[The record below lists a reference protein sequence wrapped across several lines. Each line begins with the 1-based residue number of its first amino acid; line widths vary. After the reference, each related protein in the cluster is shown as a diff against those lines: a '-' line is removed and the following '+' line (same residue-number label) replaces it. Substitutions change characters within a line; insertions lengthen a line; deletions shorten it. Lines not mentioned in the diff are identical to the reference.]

1 MRDSSFVLHARG
13 LRKSFGGVEVLHGV
27 DLDVTGG
34 RVLAL
39 LGENGAGKSTTIKI
53 LTGDYRADAGEV
65 AINGEP
71 VTIRQPRDAKD
82 LGIRVIYQEF
92 SDAPDLTVAENISLG
107 ALPTRS
113 GIVDW
118 RTTNARARQ
127 VLAELDID
135 LDPRRVVGTLGVA
148 ERQILEIARAM
159 AGSARMLVLDEPT
172 SALSAEEVER
182 LFAFVRRLRQQGVAI
197 IYITHRLDEVDELA
211 DDVVVFRDGDV
222 VAVGEAGEFDRESLV
237 HAMIGRAL
245 EAEIDEIDQAQTAGS
260 THPPGL
266 ELTGLTEDGY
276 FEGIDL
282 TARPGEITAVFG
294 RVGCG
299 AVELA
304 ESLFGL
310 RRTTGG
316 EAVLLGATGLPDSPA
331 AAIRRGVGYVPPD
344 RKTQGLLR
352 GLSASD
358 NLSVASWKRLSLRG
372 ILRPAVA
379 DAVWT
384 RWRDRLGIVAKGGG
398 KQEIGTLSGG
408 NQQKVVLGRWL
419 ESECKL
425 LVLVE
430 PTRGVD
436 VGARAEIYRVIEG
449 LAEHGV
455 SVLVVSSD
463 VEEVLRLA
471 HTVHVMSRGRALGRY
486 DRPNLDWAEI
496 IAAASSDPIDAVSTT

>member
-1 MRDSSFVLHARG
+1 MSDSSFVLRATG

-27 DLDVTGG
+27 DVEVRGG

-53 LTGDYRADAGEV
+53 LTGDYRADAGDIS
-65 AINGEP
+65 INGEP
-71 VTIRQPRDAKD
+71 VAIRQPRDAKD

-113 GIVDW
+113 GVVDW
-118 RTTNARARQ
+118 RGMRTRAEE

-197 IYITHRLDEVDELA
+197 IYITHRLDEVEELA

-222 VAVGEAGEFDRESLV
+222 VAVGQAAEFDRSRLV

-245 EAEIDEIDQAQTAGS
+245 EAEIDEIDQAQAAAS
-260 THPPGL
+260 AHAPGL
-266 ELTGLTEDGY
+266 ELAGLTADGY
-276 FEGIDL
+276 FEDIDL

-316 EAVLLGATGLPDSPA
+316 EAVLLGAAGLPDSPA
-331 AAIRRGVGYVPPD
+331 TAIRRGVGYVPPD

-352 GLSASD
+352 GLSSSD
-358 NLSVASWKRLSLRG
+358 NLSVASWKRLSMRG

-379 DAVWT
+379 DAVWA

-398 KQEIGTLSGG
+398 RQEIGTLSGG

-419 ESECKL
+419 ESQCKL

-471 HTVHVMSRGRALGRY
+471 HTVHVMSRGRPVGRY
-486 DRPNLDWAEI
+486 ERPHLDRAEI
-496 IAAASSDPIDAVSTT
+496 IAAASSDPIDAVTPT